1 MGLTQTQV
9 ACVVMAVLLPLA
21 GCGSATTADRTPRPT
36 PEPTRT
42 ASPTPSPTPEPTPT
56 TDRNQSLEAIAEAKG
71 VNAAELNNSTKERVR
86 GVVANFS
93 ENLPENETER
103 RTALLDTADS
113 VCQAKRQDYANE
125 VNLSA
130 VESNAT
136 ESKKLARRLH
146 YSSQIINERFTDDVP
161 VSEFGNVRDGVNKA
175 SKYAPVLGSTQRFM
189 ETACEASEKRTD
201 NSIREFQIA
210 AMMVGV
216 DLVLASTG
224 VAYSPAFKGTRF
236 VMNTGSKVGLYRLR
250 YVCGNRCWALA
261 WSEVHW
267 TLRGGMV
274 KGIHEAV
281 SLTANT
287 SLELTAEDIG
297 YLAEKQQLNRSQ
309 SAELVGRMQKEG
321 MEIGAGVFGYIEGCL
336 SEVNASDAVENPEE
350 AASDAQEQVEGVTSG
365 LLGGSEN
372 ESTEETSV
380 CKE

>member
-1 MGLTQTQV
+1 MGLTRRQV
-9 ACVVMAVLLPLA
+9 ACLFIAILLPLA

-42 ASPTPSPTPEPTPT
+42 ASPTPSPTPEPPT
-56 TDRNQSLEAIAEAKG
+56 TEGNQSLEALAESKG
-71 VNAAELNNSTKERVR
+71 VDAVELNNTTKERVR

-103 RTALLDTADS
+103 RVVLLDTADS
-113 VCQAKRQDYANE
+113 VCQAKRQDYANR

-130 VESNAT
+130 VENNAS

-146 YSSQIINERFTDDVP
+146 YSSQIVNERFTDDVP
-161 VSEFGNVRDGVNKA
+161 VSEFGKVRDGVNKA

-189 ETACEASEKRTD
+189 EASCAASEKRT
-201 NSIREFQIA
+201 NESIREFQIA

-261 WSEVHW
+261 WSETHW
-267 TLRGGMV
+267 ALRGGMV
-274 KGIHEAV
+274 KGIHETV

-287 SLELTAEDIG
+287 SLELTDEDVI
-297 YLAEKQQLNRSQ
+297 YLAEKQRLNGSQRS
-309 SAELVGRMQKEG
+309 ELVNRLRAEG
-321 MEIGAGVFGYIEGCL
+321 MEIGAAVFGHIEGCVA
-336 SEVNASDAVENPEE
+336 EVNASDAVENPEG
-350 AASDAQEQVEGVTSG
+350 AASDAQEKVEGVASG
-365 LLGGSEN
+365 LLGEEEN
-372 ESTEETSV
+372 ESTEEETI
-380 CKE
+380 CG